1 MTDIEKQWEN
11 YMELG
16 ERLVKEKRL
25 KEEFEKEIKAFSSF
39 LSETNKDFYYNS
51 TYLPHYSMEF
61 LHFLECFRTI
71 V

>member
-51 TYLPHYSMEF
+51 ITKTPPFPLSHNI
-61 LHFLECFRTI
+61 R
-71 V
+71 